1 MSSKKHRRKLK
12 KVHEGVGCIQL
23 SNMLNT
29 IANSADRTAIC
40 LSNFVNN
47 INYALSMN
55 IELIK
60 QETRT
65 YYISDGKET
74 SLLEKVKNLKE
85 DVRADFKKWKE
96 SNPYLQFSDFKDKS
110 IEEMKAGMQ
119 FLGEIIYVGLFLI
132 ALEEIEQ
139 ESE

>member
-1 MSSKKHRRKLK
+1 
-12 KVHEGVGCIQL
+12 
-23 SNMLNT
+23 
-29 IANSADRTAIC
+29 
-40 LSNFVNN
+40 
-47 INYALSMN
+47 MN